1 MKNERENQL
10 LECAQNGDA
19 TAMWKLASMYHFP
32 NREFEKALYWYKK
45 AVENGF
51 NDAILSIAM
60 IYEQMDIQKA
70 FQKGPKANPISYDLS
85 ETTIEWYKK
94 ALDFYESNYLNNP
107 EYACLAAELLSDEDA
122 IEINFEK
129 AFNYYHHAANVENQ
143 PDNPWVNIAQSV
155 LAKMYELGLGCDK
168 NLELSKYYREKSKID
183 DYRYQEIEF
192 HK

>member
-1 MKNERENQL
+1 
-10 LECAQNGDA
+10 
-19 TAMWKLASMYHFP
+19 MYH
-32 NREFEKALYWYKK
+32 
-45 AVENGF
+45 
-51 NDAILSIAM
+51 SINT
-60 IYEQMDIQKA
+60 
-70 FQKGPKANPISYDLS
+70 F
-85 ETTIEWYKK
+85 
-94 ALDFYESNYLNNP
+94 LN
-107 EYACLAAELLSDEDA
+107 LLSDEDA

-143 PDNPWVNIAQSV
+143 PENPWVNIAQSV